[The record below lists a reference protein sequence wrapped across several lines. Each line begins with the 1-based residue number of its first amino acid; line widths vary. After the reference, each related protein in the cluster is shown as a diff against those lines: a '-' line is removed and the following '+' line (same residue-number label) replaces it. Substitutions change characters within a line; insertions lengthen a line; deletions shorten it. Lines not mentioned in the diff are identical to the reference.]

1 MNKLLSPSVLS
12 LLVGASAMACVILC
26 LMQIHYSR
34 QIRAIQA
41 TQQQLATVQQRQAM
55 MNQLA
60 VDLYAYSRTNAAIK
74 PLLDSVGIK
83 PKKP

>member
-12 LLVGASAMACVILC
+12 LLVGACAMACVILC

-41 TQQQLATVQQRQAM
+41 TQQQLAAVQKNELM
-55 MNQLA
+55 MKQLA
-60 VDLYAYSRTNAAIK
+60 GDLYAYSRTNAAIK

-83 PKKP
+83 PVKP